1 MIKLLFLMI
10 GGALGTLARYLASGL
25 AHRMT
30 NSLFPVG
37 TLLVN
42 SIGSL
47 LIGIAWA
54 LWEQSSVPGYIRL
67 FVLVGF
73 FGGFTTFS
81 SFSLETMNLI
91 RENEIRLALF
101 NILANNILGILLVF
115 GGFFL
120 TRMII
125 NTID

>member
-1 MIKLLFLMI
+1 MVKLLFLMT
-10 GGALGTLARYLASGL
+10 GGALGTLSRYLASGL
-25 AHRMT
+25 AHRLT
-30 NSLFPVG
+30 GSLFPVG

-42 SIGSL
+42 SVGSL

-81 SFSLETMNLI
+81 SFSLETMHLI
-91 RENEIRLALF
+91 RENEVKLALF

-120 TRMII
+120 TRLLI
-125 NTID
+125 NNID